1 MALRLGDGVERLP
14 GIGPARARSLEKLG
28 LATVEDLLRYFPRD
42 YEDRR
47 RFSTVAAAPV
57 DTPVCL
63 ELLVAEPPH
72 LSRIRKGLEL
82 VKARAPELMIDG
94 EMHGDAALVESIRN
108 VRRLRPGGGPAG
120 AASDDQPG
128 V

>member
-47 RFSTVAAAPV
+47 RFST
-57 DTPVCL
+57 CL
-63 ELLVAEPPH
+63 LYTSPSPRDRTR
-72 LSRIRKGLEL
+72 SRMPSS
-82 VKARAPELMIDG
+82 A
-94 EMHGDAALVESIRN
+94 
-108 VRRLRPGGGPAG
+108 
-120 AASDDQPG
+120 
-128 V
+128 

>member
-63 ELLVAEPPH
+63 ELLVNMGRAV
-72 LSRIRKGLEL
+72 LKFRK
-82 VKARAPELMIDG
+82 I
-94 EMHGDAALVESIRN
+94 
-108 VRRLRPGGGPAG
+108 
-120 AASDDQPG
+120 
-128 V
+128 

>member
-72 LSRIRKGLEL
+72 LSRIRKG
-82 VKARAPELMIDG
+82 P
-94 EMHGDAALVESIRN
+94 
-108 VRRLRPGGGPAG
+108 PGGRHR
-120 AASDDQPG
+120 QRHRHLL
-128 V
+128 

>member
-47 RFSTVAAAPV
+47 RFSTVAAFRWRNANFAEYNGGRSLV
-57 DTPVCL
+57 LFRTIQYGNASCRMGQGY
-63 ELLVAEPPH
+63 EL
-72 LSRIRKGLEL
+72 
-82 VKARAPELMIDG
+82 
-94 EMHGDAALVESIRN
+94 
-108 VRRLRPGGGPAG
+108 
-120 AASDDQPG
+120 
-128 V
+128 

>member
-47 RFSTVAAAPV
+47 RFSI
-57 DTPVCL
+57 DRRSFCQSGI
-63 ELLVAEPPH
+63 LVRH
-72 LSRIRKGLEL
+72 LIRPFFILQ
-82 VKARAPELMIDG
+82 RFF
-94 EMHGDAALVESIRN
+94 
-108 VRRLRPGGGPAG
+108 
-120 AASDDQPG
+120 
-128 V
+128 